1 MKLWMI
7 ALFMC
12 FLVPSAG
19 FTQDVIESELE
30 DVDHSKNE
38 SDEPIVIVFTEADK
52 VGYII
57 GQIHAMGTGA
67 KAKTTSVDVQGDE
80 GVLHEGDAIEA
91 VIHSEGADAIR
102 KYHASVR
109 QMMKDNIEWT
119 NESTMLLTI
128 HEIRMLSRHME
139 WKSMRSHLVALDRF
153 SKEHY
158 PMWNEM
164 RVESWLVQAETML
177 YMRPEG
183 EEKKRA
189 IEGLLAK
196 VRLAQ
201 KTNEDLGY
209 NFTIS
214 DRIIDI
220 EEGRLPE
227 GAMLALDET
236 RDSLEERKE
245 GDKGFFGRTLKKLK
259 FW

>member
-1 MKLWMI
+1 MKLWMM
-7 ALFMC
+7 ALFMA
-12 FLVPSAG
+12 FLVPCAG
-19 FTQDVIESELE
+19 FAQDVTEAALE
-30 DVDHSKNE
+30 DIGQFKDE
-38 SDEPIVIVFTEADK
+38 SYDTAVIVFTETEK
-52 VGYII
+52 LGYII
-57 GQIHAMGTGA
+57 NQIHAMVVGA
-67 KAKTTSVDVQGDE
+67 KSMTTSADAQGDE
-80 GVLHEGDAIEA
+80 SALALGDAIEA
-91 VIHSEGADAIR
+91 AIHSEGADAIR

-109 QMMKDNIEWT
+109 QMMKGNVEWT

-139 WKSMRSHLVALDRF
+139 WKSMRSHLVSLDRF
-153 SKEHY
+153 STEHY
-158 PMWNEM
+158 PIWNEM

-201 KTNEDLGY
+201 KTNEDLEY
-209 NFTIS
+209 DFTIS

-227 GAMLALDET
+227 TAMLALDET

-245 GDKGFFGRTLKKLK
+245 GGKGFFGKLTRKIK